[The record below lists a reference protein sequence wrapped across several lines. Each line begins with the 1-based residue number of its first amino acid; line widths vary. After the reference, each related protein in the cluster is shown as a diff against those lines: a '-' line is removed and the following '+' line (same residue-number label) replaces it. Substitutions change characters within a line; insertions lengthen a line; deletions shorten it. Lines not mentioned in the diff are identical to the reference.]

1 MSHVPFL
8 GTLEGLVE
16 SANGSLLRV
25 EGLAQT
31 SRDPLP
37 APEGPTLPI
46 GLHLNCAAYM
56 ALSSMAPRRPP
67 PLVLQTPHWAASALH
82 ACCPGSGSAGTA
94 SPHQAPLCL
103 PPAPPSL
110 AFLPSTFP
118 TRDHQSLPLPVAYLP
133 DGCRTHTWDTP
144 NMGCVNVLPPPLS
157 TAAPSCLPPFPPRSA
172 PQNSPPASG
181 SPP

>member
-31 SRDPLP
+31 SSDPLP
-37 APEGPTLPI
+37 APEGLTLPI

-56 ALSSMAPRRPP
+56 ALSSVAPHRPP
-67 PLVLQTPHWAASALH
+67 PLVLQTRHWAGSALH

-103 PPAPPSL
+103 PPTPRLLWLFFQAPSL
-110 AFLPSTFP
+110 PEIIKACLCLLPISPMGAAHTP
-118 TRDHQSLPLPVAYLP
+118 GTLP
-133 DGCRTHTWDTP
+133 TWD
-144 NMGCVNVLPPPLS
+144 
-157 TAAPSCLPPFPPRSA
+157 A
-172 PQNSPPASG
+172 
-181 SPP
+181 